1 MQFQTGKQT
10 QTANRGSHKMFFRVV
25 IQGYISNNPGLHQ
38 HQFYWCRIRQLSQ
51 ISCILLYHLIAGNGC
66 MTTHVNCLHVALPD
80 SGAAVSQPKISTCFR
95 HVGGVPSGSG
105 RKSHSLDLFKQFR
118 LFRHWLVGLSTPAKL
133 APLKWG
139 AGSMTF
145 CNLSTELTLYFSL
158 LKTTCTSRIFPFPT
172 IVIRQTVKHVARQR
186 EEHFFSVD
194 TFGSA

>member
-10 QTANRGSHKMFFRVV
+10 QTANKGSQKMFFRVV
-25 IQGYISNNPGLHQ
+25 IKGYTSNNPGLHQ
-38 HQFYWCRIRQLSQ
+38 HQFYWCRIQQLSQ
-51 ISCILLYHLIAGNGC
+51 ISCILLDHLIAGNGC

-118 LFRHWLVGLSTPAKL
+118 LFRPWLVGLSIPEKL
-133 APLKWG
+133 LKWG

-145 CNLSTELTLYFSL
+145 A
-158 LKTTCTSRIFPFPT
+158 TSRLNT
-172 IVIRQTVKHVARQR
+172 
-186 EEHFFSVD
+186 HFILAS
-194 TFGSA
+194 